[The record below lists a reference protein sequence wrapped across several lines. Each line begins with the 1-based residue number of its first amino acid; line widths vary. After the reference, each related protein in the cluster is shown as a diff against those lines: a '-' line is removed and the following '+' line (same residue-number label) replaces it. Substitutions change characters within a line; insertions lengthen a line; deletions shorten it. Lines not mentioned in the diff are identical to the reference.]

1 MTQLNNLIDLKLF
14 YNLAIKETT
23 NGKRIPRNFFQT
35 YKSSLFDIKHSTQM
49 KEFRVK
55 HPTFNFY
62 FYNDDDMDQ
71 FMNQFWRNHPIYNIY
86 KGTKFGASKA
96 DIWRYCI
103 LFTLGGIYL
112 DIDSQILFDMESID
126 ENWNELISFEENVMA
141 GFSWHYDWPC
151 REFFQKHNF
160 VENSLVCPNNIVLQW
175 LMIFRPSH
183 PILLRTI
190 NLIVENSQYY
200 LNKEFDNVLHAVVS
214 YSGPVIFSQAVWEYV
229 QAGNPI
235 QQTGYDFN
243 RLAIFKSIPDPSQS
257 SYLRDGNYYARQTK
271 KIIYGA

>member
-1 MTQLNNLIDLKLF
+1 
-14 YNLAIKETT
+14 
-23 NGKRIPRNFFQT
+23 
-35 YKSSLFDIKHSTQM
+35 
-49 KEFRVK
+49 
-55 HPTFNFY
+55 
-62 FYNDDDMDQ
+62 
-71 FMNQFWRNHPIYNIY
+71 
-86 KGTKFGASKA
+86 
-96 DIWRYCI
+96 
-103 LFTLGGIYL
+103 
-112 DIDSQILFDMESID
+112 
-126 ENWNELISFEENVMA
+126 
-141 GFSWHYDWPC
+141 
-151 REFFQKHNF
+151 
-160 VENSLVCPNNIVLQW
+160 
-175 LMIFRPSH
+175 MIFRPSH